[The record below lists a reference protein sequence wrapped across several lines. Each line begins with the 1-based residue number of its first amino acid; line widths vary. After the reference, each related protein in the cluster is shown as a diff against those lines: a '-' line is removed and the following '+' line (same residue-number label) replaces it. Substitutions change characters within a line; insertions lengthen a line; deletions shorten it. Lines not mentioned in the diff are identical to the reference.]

1 MVDTEYNMRC
11 IVDCCFLRLYIWRR
25 IYILPYLV
33 HIPVRNWFVLQPF
46 KMKSSDGWWSW
57 PEKTTITKYK
67 ACFCRNK
74 QENDIFNSNGLGPLT
89 YESWSWEYNTVAWK
103 QLRESDY
110 QIIKPLGWFFKCF
123 LQTTS
128 KFIVIIKNLNFNCLF
143 DLSQKLYLL
152 SISFAKHHLSIGSMF
167 VVPWLFQ
174 LTSNQTSFEIHR
186 WQGIHNK

>member
-1 MVDTEYNMRC
+1 MYC
-11 IVDCCFLRLYIWRR
+11 RLL
-25 IYILPYLV
+25 LPSTLYMKKNL
-33 HIPVRNWFVLQPF
+33 HLTLPGPYSSKKLICTSPF

-110 QIIKPLGWFFKCF
+110 QIIKPLGWFSKCF

-174 LTSNQTSFEIHR
+174 VTSNQTSFEIHR
-186 WQGIHNK
+186 WQGIHNNKYYI